1 MSNSTF
7 PYDAKSEQAYKSNP
21 AIRLF
26 GNRFSTDQTSLELL
40 GEFLLITT
48 SVKEIEGKELRSA
61 LPPLD
66 DIHSWSNS
74 KLKYSPKIKLNLK
87 LFAFLSSSRLDSRH
101 LTHREHYTQL
111 IQELKKRIKV
121 DSNDKTQVVKT
132 LENLL
137 LGFQGAGTSRTWCA
151 QSFIPISR
159 GLVAGEAIWN
169 ETKAKSHYA
178 ESWSYVLDN
187 AKLYFSLNKHRF
199 LARGGELLYL
209 QICNAMKQNQE
220 AIQAWNLDAKLEF
233 SSEEL
238 EPEKLLNSLERG
250 LAKFFSACPKFIDDL
265 AEFIDDKL
273 DPDTAVKTDM
283 QEQQPRFVEAGWC
296 NSATWQ
302 EGYLLAVEMNRILS
316 SGLDVTDSVYYLET
330 LFMLHTLR
338 NLIMQSSRCLSNGE
352 AKWPSYF
359 MAINRSDEENGTLKR
374 ISHQSLKNIEKTI
387 YMAIRSHMQGTDIV
401 QDLKILKE
409 ADTRSGHK
417 FFLKMAKQAGL
428 VIPKRGAWAR
438 FVLTPQILRVLVTT
452 IVPQQGRITYETFKQ
467 LIRARWG
474 MVFDEAGFGE
484 CCEWL
489 GVEKV
494 YLSSDTDAW
503 LLEMLAE
510 SGLLMHLSD
519 SCALVLHPN
528 QGNDGAGS

>member
-87 LFAFLSSSRLDSRH
+87 LFAFLCSSRLDSRH

-209 QICNAMKQNQE
+209 QICQAMKQNPG

-273 DPDTAVKTDM
+273 DPETAAKTDM
-283 QEQQPRFVEAGWC
+283 HEQQPRFVEAGWC

-316 SGLDVTDSVYYLET
+316 SGLDVMDSVYYLET

-352 AKWPSYF
+352 AKWPGYY

-401 QDLKILKE
+401 QDEKILKE

-452 IVPQQGRITYETFKQ
+452 IVPRQGRITYETFKQ

-484 CCEWL
+484 CCQWL

>member
-178 ESWSYVLDN
+178 ESWSYVVDN

-273 DPDTAVKTDM
+273 DPETAAKTDM
-283 QEQQPRFVEAGWC
+283 HEQQPRFVEAGWC

-316 SGLDVTDSVYYLET
+316 SGLDVMDSVYYLET

-352 AKWPSYF
+352 AKWPGYY

-387 YMAIRSHMQGTDIV
+387 YMAIRSHMQDTDIV
-401 QDLKILKE
+401 QDEKILKE

>member
-209 QICNAMKQNQE
+209 QICNAMKQSPDAIQSWNQE
-220 AIQAWNLDAKLEF
+220 AKLEF
-233 SSEEL
+233 STEEL
-238 EPEKLLNSLERG
+238 EPGKLLNSLERG

-273 DPDTAVKTDM
+273 DPETAAKTDL

-316 SGLDVTDSVYYLET
+316 SGLDVMDSVYYLET

-352 AKWPSYF
+352 AKWPGYY

-401 QDLKILKE
+401 QDDKILKE

>member
-61 LPPLD
+61 LPLLD

-209 QICNAMKQNQE
+209 QICNAMKQSPDAIQSWNQE
-220 AIQAWNLDAKLEF
+220 AKLEF
-233 SSEEL
+233 STEEL
-238 EPEKLLNSLERG
+238 EPGKLLNSLERG
-250 LAKFFSACPKFIDDL
+250 MAKFFSACPKFIDDL

-273 DPDTAVKTDM
+273 DPETAAKTDM
-283 QEQQPRFVEAGWC
+283 HEQQPRFVEAGWC

-316 SGLDVTDSVYYLET
+316 SGLDVMDSVYYLET

-352 AKWPSYF
+352 AKWPGYY

-387 YMAIRSHMQGTDIV
+387 YMAIRSHMQDTDIV
-401 QDLKILKE
+401 QDEKILKE

-484 CCEWL
+484 CCQWL

-519 SCALVLHPN
+519 SCALVLHSN

>member
-273 DPDTAVKTDM
+273 DPETAAKTDM
-283 QEQQPRFVEAGWC
+283 HEQQPRFVEAGWC

-302 EGYLLAVEMNRILS
+302 EGYLLAVEINRILS
-316 SGLDVTDSVYYLET
+316 SGLDVMDSVYYLET

-352 AKWPSYF
+352 AKWPGYY

-401 QDLKILKE
+401 QDEKILKE

-474 MVFDEAGFGE
+474 MVFDEDGFGE

>member
-121 DSNDKTQVVKT
+121 DSNDKAQVVKT

-209 QICNAMKQNQE
+209 QICNAMKQNPE
-220 AIQAWNLDAKLEF
+220 TIQAWNLDAKLEF

-273 DPDTAVKTDM
+273 DPETAAKTDM
-283 QEQQPRFVEAGWC
+283 HEQQPRFVEAGWC

-302 EGYLLAVEMNRILS
+302 EGYLLAVEMNRILL
-316 SGLDVTDSVYYLET
+316 SGLDVMDSVYYLET

-352 AKWPSYF
+352 AKWPGYY

-387 YMAIRSHMQGTDIV
+387 YMAIRSHMQDTDIV
-401 QDLKILKE
+401 QDEKILKE

>member
-7 PYDAKSEQAYKSNP
+7 PYDAHSEQAYKSNP

-40 GEFLLITT
+40 SEFLLIAT
-48 SVKEIEGKELRSA
+48 SIKEIEDKEVISA
-61 LPPLD
+61 FPNLD
-66 DIHSWSNS
+66 TIHKWSNT
-74 KLKYSPKIKLNLK
+74 KLRYSPKIKLNLK
-87 LFAFLSSSRLDSRH
+87 LFAFLSASRLDSRH
-101 LTHREHYTQL
+101 ITHREHYIQL
-111 IQELKKRIKV
+111 TQELQKRIKT
-121 DSNDKTQVVKT
+121 DSNNKIQIVKT

-137 LGFQGAGTSRTWCA
+137 LGFQGAGSGRTWCA

-159 GLVAGEAIWN
+159 GLISGEAIWN
-169 ETKAKSHYA
+169 ETYAKRYNA
-178 ESWSYVLDN
+178 ESWNYVLDN
-187 AKLYFSLNKHRF
+187 VKLYFTLNKHRF

-209 QICNAMKQNQE
+209 QICNAIKQSPE
-220 AIQAWNLDAKLEF
+220 AIGSWAEEAKLEF
-233 SSEEL
+233 SAEEL
-238 EPEKLLNSLERG
+238 DPGKLLTSLERG
-250 LAKFFSACPKFIDDL
+250 LEKYFFACPKFIDDL
-265 AEFIDDKL
+265 ADFIDDKL
-273 DPDTAVKTDM
+273 DPETAAKIDL
-283 QEQQPRFVEAGWC
+283 QEQQSRFVEAGWC
-296 NSATWQ
+296 SSATWQ

-316 SGLDVTDSVYYLET
+316 SGLDVMDSVYYLET

-338 NLIMQSSRCLSNGE
+338 NLIMQSSRCLSNGD
-352 AKWPSYF
+352 ATWPGYY
-359 MAINRSDEENGTLKR
+359 MAINRPDEENGTLKR

-387 YMAIRSHMQGTDIV
+387 YMAIRSQMQGIDIV
-401 QDLKILKE
+401 QDEKILKE

-467 LIRARWG
+467 MLRARWG

-494 YLSSDTDAW
+494 YLASDTDAW

-510 SGLLMHLSD
+510 SGLLIHLSD

>member
-26 GNRFSTDQTSLELL
+26 GNRFSNDQTSMELL
-40 GEFLLITT
+40 CEFLLVITSKKRIDDAEYAT
-48 SVKEIEGKELRSA
+48 AFPPVTLLIDWNNVELEYA
-61 LPPLD
+61 
-66 DIHSWSNS
+66 
-74 KLKYSPKIKLNLK
+74 PKARLNLK
-87 LFAFLSSSRLDSRH
+87 LFAFLSASRLDSRH

-273 DPDTAVKTDM
+273 DPETAAKTDM
-283 QEQQPRFVEAGWC
+283 HEQQPRFVEAGWC

-316 SGLDVTDSVYYLET
+316 SGLDVMDSVYYLET

-352 AKWPSYF
+352 AKWPGYY

-387 YMAIRSHMQGTDIV
+387 YMAIRSHMQDTDIV
-401 QDLKILKE
+401 QDEKILKE

-484 CCEWL
+484 CCQWL

>member
-209 QICNAMKQNQE
+209 QICNAMKQNPE

-273 DPDTAVKTDM
+273 DPETAAKTDL
-283 QEQQPRFVEAGWC
+283 QEQQPRFVDAGWC

-316 SGLDVTDSVYYLET
+316 SGLDVMDSVYYLET

-352 AKWPSYF
+352 AKWPGYY

-387 YMAIRSHMQGTDIV
+387 YMAIRSHMQDTDIV
-401 QDLKILKE
+401 QDEKILKE

-484 CCEWL
+484 CCQWL

>member
-26 GNRFSTDQTSLELL
+26 GNRFSNDQTSMELL
-40 GEFLLITT
+40 CEFLLVITSKKRIDDAEYAT
-48 SVKEIEGKELRSA
+48 AFPPITLLIDWNNVELEYA
-61 LPPLD
+61 
-66 DIHSWSNS
+66 
-74 KLKYSPKIKLNLK
+74 PKARLNLK
-87 LFAFLSSSRLDSRH
+87 LFAFLSASRLDSRH
-101 LTHREHYTQL
+101 LTHIEHYTQL

-151 QSFIPISR
+151 QSFVPISR

-209 QICNAMKQNQE
+209 QICNAMKQSPDAIQSWNQE
-220 AIQAWNLDAKLEF
+220 AKLEF
-233 SSEEL
+233 STEEL
-238 EPEKLLNSLERG
+238 EPGKLLNSLERG
-250 LAKFFSACPKFIDDL
+250 MAKFFSACPKFIDDL

-273 DPDTAVKTDM
+273 DPETAAKTDM
-283 QEQQPRFVEAGWC
+283 HEQQPRFVEAGWC

-316 SGLDVTDSVYYLET
+316 SGLDVMDSVYYLET

-352 AKWPSYF
+352 AKWPGYY

-387 YMAIRSHMQGTDIV
+387 YMAIRSHMQDTDIV
-401 QDLKILKE
+401 QDEKILKE

>member
-273 DPDTAVKTDM
+273 DPETAAKTDM
-283 QEQQPRFVEAGWC
+283 HEQQPRFVEAGWC

-302 EGYLLAVEMNRILS
+302 EGYLLAVEINRILS
-316 SGLDVTDSVYYLET
+316 SGLDVMDSVYYLET

-352 AKWPSYF
+352 AKWPGYY

-401 QDLKILKE
+401 QDEKILKE

-474 MVFDEAGFGE
+474 MVFDEAGFGK

>member
-111 IQELKKRIKV
+111 IQELKQRIKV

-187 AKLYFSLNKHRF
+187 TKLYFSLNKHRF

-209 QICNAMKQNQE
+209 QICNAMKQNPE

-238 EPEKLLNSLERG
+238 EPEKLLTRLERG

-273 DPDTAVKTDM
+273 DPETAAKTDM
-283 QEQQPRFVEAGWC
+283 HEQQPRFVEAGWC

-316 SGLDVTDSVYYLET
+316 SGLDVMDSVYYLET

-352 AKWPSYF
+352 AKWPGYY

-401 QDLKILKE
+401 QDEKILKE

-474 MVFDEAGFGE
+474 MVFDEAGFGK

>member
-273 DPDTAVKTDM
+273 DPETAAKTDM
-283 QEQQPRFVEAGWC
+283 HEQQPRFVEAGWC

-316 SGLDVTDSVYYLET
+316 SGLDVMDSVYYLET

-352 AKWPSYF
+352 AKWPGYY

-401 QDLKILKE
+401 QDDKILKE

-484 CCEWL
+484 CCQWL

>member
-132 LENLL
+132 LESLL
-137 LGFQGAGTSRTWCA
+137 LGFQGAGSGRTWCA

-209 QICNAMKQNQE
+209 QICNAMKQNPE

-233 SSEEL
+233 STEEL
-238 EPEKLLNSLERG
+238 EPGKLLNSLERG
-250 LAKFFSACPKFIDDL
+250 MAKFFSACPKFIDDL

-273 DPDTAVKTDM
+273 DPETAAKTDM
-283 QEQQPRFVEAGWC
+283 HEQQPRFVEAGWC

-316 SGLDVTDSVYYLET
+316 SGLDVMDSVYYLET

-352 AKWPSYF
+352 AKWPGYY

-401 QDLKILKE
+401 QDEKILKE

-474 MVFDEAGFGE
+474 MVFDEDGFGE

>member
-178 ESWSYVLDN
+178 ESWSYVVDN

-273 DPDTAVKTDM
+273 DPETAAKTDM
-283 QEQQPRFVEAGWC
+283 HEQQPRFVEAGWC

-316 SGLDVTDSVYYLET
+316 SGLDVMDSVYYLET

-352 AKWPSYF
+352 AKWPGYY

-401 QDLKILKE
+401 QDEKILKE

-474 MVFDEAGFGE
+474 MVFDEAGFGK

-528 QGNDGAGS
+528 QGNDGDGS

>member
-111 IQELKKRIKV
+111 IQELKQRIKV

-187 AKLYFSLNKHRF
+187 TKLYFSLNKHRF

-209 QICNAMKQNQE
+209 QICNAMKQNPE

-238 EPEKLLNSLERG
+238 EPEKLLTRLERG

-273 DPDTAVKTDM
+273 DPETAAKTDM

-302 EGYLLAVEMNRILS
+302 EGYLLAVEINRILS
-316 SGLDVTDSVYYLET
+316 SGLDVMDSVYYLET

-352 AKWPSYF
+352 AKWPGYY

-401 QDLKILKE
+401 QDEKILKE

-474 MVFDEAGFGE
+474 MVFDEAGFGK

>member
-151 QSFIPISR
+151 QSFVPISR

-273 DPDTAVKTDM
+273 DPETAAKTDM

-316 SGLDVTDSVYYLET
+316 SGLDVMDSVYYLET

-352 AKWPSYF
+352 AKWPGYY

-401 QDLKILKE
+401 QDEKILKE

-484 CCEWL
+484 CCQWL

>member
-273 DPDTAVKTDM
+273 DPETAAKTDM
-283 QEQQPRFVEAGWC
+283 HEQQPRFVEAGWC

-316 SGLDVTDSVYYLET
+316 SGLDVMDSVYYLET

-352 AKWPSYF
+352 AKWPGYY

-401 QDLKILKE
+401 QDEKILKE

-474 MVFDEAGFGE
+474 MVFDEAGFGK

>member
-209 QICNAMKQNQE
+209 QICNAMKQNPE

-238 EPEKLLNSLERG
+238 EPEKLLTRLERG

-273 DPDTAVKTDM
+273 DPETAAKTDM

-316 SGLDVTDSVYYLET
+316 SGLDVMDSVYYLET

-352 AKWPSYF
+352 AKWPGYY

-401 QDLKILKE
+401 QDEKILKE

>member
-178 ESWSYVLDN
+178 ESWSYVVDN

-209 QICNAMKQNQE
+209 QICNAMKQNPE

-273 DPDTAVKTDM
+273 DPETAAKTDL

-316 SGLDVTDSVYYLET
+316 SGLDVMDSVYYLET

-352 AKWPSYF
+352 AKWPGYY

-387 YMAIRSHMQGTDIV
+387 YMAIRSHMQDTDIV
-401 QDLKILKE
+401 QDEKILKE

-474 MVFDEAGFGE
+474 MVFDEDGFGE

>member
-26 GNRFSTDQTSLELL
+26 KNRFSTDQTSLELL

-111 IQELKKRIKV
+111 IQELKQRIKV

-187 AKLYFSLNKHRF
+187 TKLYFSLNKHRF

-209 QICNAMKQNQE
+209 QICNAMKQNPE

-238 EPEKLLNSLERG
+238 EPEKLLTRLERG

-273 DPDTAVKTDM
+273 DPETAAKTDM

-316 SGLDVTDSVYYLET
+316 SGLDVMDSVYYLET

-352 AKWPSYF
+352 AKWPGYY

-401 QDLKILKE
+401 QDEKILKE

-474 MVFDEAGFGE
+474 MVFDEAGFGK

>member
-209 QICNAMKQNQE
+209 QICNAMKQNTE

-238 EPEKLLNSLERG
+238 EPEKLLTSLERG

-273 DPDTAVKTDM
+273 DPKTAAKTDM

-316 SGLDVTDSVYYLET
+316 SGLDVMDSVYYLET

-352 AKWPSYF
+352 AKWPGYY

-401 QDLKILKE
+401 QDEKILKE

-474 MVFDEAGFGE
+474 MVFDEDGFGE

>member
-61 LPPLD
+61 LPLLD

-209 QICNAMKQNQE
+209 QICNAMKQSPDAIQSWNQE
-220 AIQAWNLDAKLEF
+220 AKLEF
-233 SSEEL
+233 STEEL
-238 EPEKLLNSLERG
+238 EPGKLLNSLERG
-250 LAKFFSACPKFIDDL
+250 MAKFFSACPKFIDDL
-265 AEFIDDKL
+265 AEFINDKL
-273 DPDTAVKTDM
+273 DPETAAKTDM
-283 QEQQPRFVEAGWC
+283 HEQQPRFVEAGWC

-316 SGLDVTDSVYYLET
+316 SGLDVMDSVYYLET

-352 AKWPSYF
+352 AKWPGYY

-387 YMAIRSHMQGTDIV
+387 YMAIRSHMQDTDIV
-401 QDLKILKE
+401 QDEKILKE

-484 CCEWL
+484 CCQWL

-519 SCALVLHPN
+519 SCALVLHSN

>member
-209 QICNAMKQNQE
+209 QICNAMKQNPE

-238 EPEKLLNSLERG
+238 EPEKLLTRLERG

-273 DPDTAVKTDM
+273 DPETAAKTDM
-283 QEQQPRFVEAGWC
+283 HEQQPRFVEAGWC

-316 SGLDVTDSVYYLET
+316 SGLDVMDSVYYLET

-352 AKWPSYF
+352 AKWPGYY

-401 QDLKILKE
+401 QDEKILKE

-474 MVFDEAGFGE
+474 MVFDEDGFGE

>member
-238 EPEKLLNSLERG
+238 EPEKLLTSLERG

-273 DPDTAVKTDM
+273 DPETAAKTDM
-283 QEQQPRFVEAGWC
+283 HEQQPRFVEAGWC

-316 SGLDVTDSVYYLET
+316 SGLDVMDSVYYLET

-352 AKWPSYF
+352 AKWPGYY

-387 YMAIRSHMQGTDIV
+387 YMAIRSHMQDTDIV
-401 QDLKILKE
+401 QDEKILKE

-474 MVFDEAGFGE
+474 MVFDEAGFGK

>member
-101 LTHREHYTQL
+101 LTHIEHYTQL

-209 QICNAMKQNQE
+209 QICNAMKQSPDAIQSWNQE
-220 AIQAWNLDAKLEF
+220 AKLEF
-233 SSEEL
+233 STEEL
-238 EPEKLLNSLERG
+238 EPGKLLNSLERG
-250 LAKFFSACPKFIDDL
+250 LANFFSACPKFIDDL

-273 DPDTAVKTDM
+273 DPETAAKTDM
-283 QEQQPRFVEAGWC
+283 HEQQPRFVEAGWC

-316 SGLDVTDSVYYLET
+316 SGLDVMDSVYYLET

-352 AKWPSYF
+352 AKWPGYY

-387 YMAIRSHMQGTDIV
+387 YMAIRSHMQDTDIV
-401 QDLKILKE
+401 QDEKILKE

-474 MVFDEAGFGE
+474 MVFDEDGFGE

>member
-238 EPEKLLNSLERG
+238 EPEKLLNSLEKG
-250 LAKFFSACPKFIDDL
+250 LVKFFSACPKFIDDL

-273 DPDTAVKTDM
+273 DPETAAKTDM

-316 SGLDVTDSVYYLET
+316 SGLDVMDSVYYLET

-352 AKWPSYF
+352 AKWPGYY

-401 QDLKILKE
+401 QDDKILKE

-474 MVFDEAGFGE
+474 MVFDEDGFGE

>member
-273 DPDTAVKTDM
+273 DPETAAKTDM
-283 QEQQPRFVEAGWC
+283 HEQQPRFVEAGWC

-316 SGLDVTDSVYYLET
+316 SGLDVMDSVYYLET

-352 AKWPSYF
+352 AKWPGYY

-401 QDLKILKE
+401 QDEKILKE

-474 MVFDEAGFGE
+474 MVFDEDGFGE